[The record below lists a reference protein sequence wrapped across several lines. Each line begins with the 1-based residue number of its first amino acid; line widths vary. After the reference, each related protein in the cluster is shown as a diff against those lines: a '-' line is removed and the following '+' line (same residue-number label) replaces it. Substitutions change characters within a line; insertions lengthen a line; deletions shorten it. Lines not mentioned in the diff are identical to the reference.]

1 MLYIPLSLYIKE
13 LSYNNPLVC
22 LSIHPA
28 TFFCLYIHSSMY
40 PSKRVGHGAVNWQ
53 QSIYQSIYTP
63 VCLISFWFL
72 QPYLYILLSPWLYN
86 WLGNRILAWR
96 ALLSFSHSVVSDSL
110 RPHGLQHAM
119 LPCPWPTPGAY
130 SDSCPLSRWYHLTIS
145 SSSVIPF
152 SSCLQSIP
160 VSGFFLVSQFFVSGG
175 QSIGASELVL
185 PMNIQGWFPLE
196 LTGWISLQSKGLSR
210 VFSKTTVQK
219 HQFFGAQPSLWSYSH
234 IHAG

>member
-1 MLYIPLSLYIKE
+1 MLYIPLFLYIKE

-53 QSIYQSIYTP
+53 QSIYPSIYTP

-110 RPHGLQHAM
+110 ISWTAAYQAS
-119 LPCPWPTPGAY
+119 LPFTISWSL
-130 SDSCPLSRWYHLTIS
+130 SDSCPLSRWCLPTIS
-145 SSSVIPF
+145 SSVVPF
-152 SSCLQSIP
+152 SSCL
-160 VSGFFLVSQFFVSGG
+160 
-175 QSIGASELVL
+175 
-185 PMNIQGWFPLE
+185 
-196 LTGWISLQSKGLSR
+196 
-210 VFSKTTVQK
+210 
-219 HQFFGAQPSLWSYSH
+219 
-234 IHAG
+234 